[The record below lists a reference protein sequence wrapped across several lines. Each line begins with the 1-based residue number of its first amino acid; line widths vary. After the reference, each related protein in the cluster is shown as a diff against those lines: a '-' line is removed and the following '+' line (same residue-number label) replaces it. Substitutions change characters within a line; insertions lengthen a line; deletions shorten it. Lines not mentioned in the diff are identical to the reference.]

1 MVKEYLVGI
10 QDKFIT
16 DNLKWVLDKVKEFGK
31 EIINIIRE
39 IGKKENLIS
48 LEFLNIIQV
57 DNIQV
62 NGIMD
67 WNMDLE
73 YKHSQIKICMLVI
86 LNLENLGD
94 LENL

>member
-67 WNMDLE
+67 
-73 YKHSQIKICMLVI
+73 
-86 LNLENLGD
+86 
-94 LENL
+94 

>member
-31 EIINIIRE
+31 EIINIIWE

-67 WNMDLE
+67 
-73 YKHSQIKICMLVI
+73 
-86 LNLENLGD
+86 
-94 LENL
+94 